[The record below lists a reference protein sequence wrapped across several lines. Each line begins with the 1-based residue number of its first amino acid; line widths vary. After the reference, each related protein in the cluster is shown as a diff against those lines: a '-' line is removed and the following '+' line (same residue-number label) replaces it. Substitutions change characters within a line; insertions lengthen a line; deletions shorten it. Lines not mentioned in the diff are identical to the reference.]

1 MRLGIDPTNDYVFR
15 LAFGDPAN
23 SDLLIHLLN
32 AILELPSPIVAVEIL
47 NPFLEQEFD
56 YDKLAVLDIRAK
68 DSTGRLLNVEM
79 QTSLTAAL
87 RERLVYY
94 AASLYSSQ
102 LCEGQPY
109 SELNPTI
116 GICILSVKMFPQISA
131 GHLRFSLS
139 DVAHGVELTSHF
151 QIHTVELPKYNI
163 CAVDSASD
171 KVGAS
176 KTADEVVAENR
187 KSPNQLENWALWF
200 QRAEEL
206 DAAQLREL
214 LPGAPYQKAI
224 GILEMISRT
233 PSQRDVYEARQKA
246 IRDAAWKLHEA
257 RKEGLAEGRE
267 VGLAEGREEGVRLGQ
282 IQLLQ
287 QLLNEPLS
295 SASDLEG
302 LTLTELDER
311 ISALQ
316 SRLQKN

>member
-1 MRLGIDPTNDYVFR
+1 M
-15 LAFGDPAN
+15 
-23 SDLLIHLLN
+23 
-32 AILELPSPIVAVEIL
+32 
-47 NPFLEQEFD
+47 
-56 YDKLAVLDIRAK
+56 
-68 DSTGRLLNVEM
+68 
-79 QTSLTAAL
+79 
-87 RERLVYY
+87 
-94 AASLYSSQ
+94 
-102 LCEGQPY
+102 
-109 SELNPTI
+109 
-116 GICILSVKMFPQISA
+116 
-131 GHLRFSLS
+131 
-139 DVAHGVELTSHF
+139 AHGVELTSHF
-151 QIHTVELPKYNI
+151 QIHTVELPKYNN

-171 KVGAS
+171 KVGAW
-176 KTADEVVAENR
+176 KTADEVVAGNR

-257 RKEGLAEGRE
+257 RKEGR
-267 VGLAEGREEGVRLGQ
+267 AEGREEGVRLGQ

-287 QLLNEPLS
+287 HLLNEPLS

>member
-1 MRLGIDPTNDYVFR
+1 
-15 LAFGDPAN
+15 
-23 SDLLIHLLN
+23 
-32 AILELPSPIVAVEIL
+32 
-47 NPFLEQEFD
+47 
-56 YDKLAVLDIRAK
+56 
-68 DSTGRLLNVEM
+68 
-79 QTSLTAAL
+79 
-87 RERLVYY
+87 
-94 AASLYSSQ
+94 
-102 LCEGQPY
+102 
-109 SELNPTI
+109 
-116 GICILSVKMFPQISA
+116 
-131 GHLRFSLS
+131 
-139 DVAHGVELTSHF
+139 
-151 QIHTVELPKYNI
+151 
-163 CAVDSASD
+163 
-171 KVGAS
+171 
-176 KTADEVVAENR
+176 VVAENR
-187 KSPNQLENWALWF
+187 RPPNQLENWALWF

-267 VGLAEGREEGVRLGQ
+267 AGLAEGREEGVRLGQ

-287 QLLNEPLS
+287 HLLNEPLS

-302 LTLTELDER
+302 LTLTELDDR

>member
-1 MRLGIDPTNDYVFR
+1 MAQGV
-15 LAFGDPAN
+15 
-23 SDLLIHLLN
+23 
-32 AILELPSPIVAVEIL
+32 
-47 NPFLEQEFD
+47 
-56 YDKLAVLDIRAK
+56 
-68 DSTGRLLNVEM
+68 
-79 QTSLTAAL
+79 
-87 RERLVYY
+87 
-94 AASLYSSQ
+94 
-102 LCEGQPY
+102 
-109 SELNPTI
+109 
-116 GICILSVKMFPQISA
+116 
-131 GHLRFSLS
+131 
-139 DVAHGVELTSHF
+139 VELTSHF

-163 CAVDSASD
+163 RAVDSASD

-176 KTADEVVAENR
+176 KTADEVVAGNR

-302 LTLTELDER
+302 LTLTELDGR